1 MALEPQVQQ
10 LIDGLAALP
19 PVDLATLT
27 PETLRANMSALFA
40 AGDAPAIPVTNTAV
54 AGPAGDIPLRVY
66 EPPGTTPEGA
76 TIVWYHGGGFVI
88 GDLESADG
96 TCRRLAE
103 ASGMRVVSVGY
114 RLAPEHPFPA
124 PVLDTDAAFTAVVEG
139 KLGGP
144 PSWVAVG
151 GDSAGGNLAAV
162 ECLVTR
168 DRGGRQ
174 PDFQL
179 LVYPVTD
186 LVNVSASRVSNG
198 EGYMLTKAMMDWFEG
213 LYTDPSERSDAL
225 ASPLLAPS
233 LGGLP
238 PAHVVTAE
246 YDPLRDEG
254 EAYAARLRDAGVVVE
269 HVRYD
274 GQIHGFFGTPEMF
287 GPTAQRAVEVAAA
300 ALRAAAR

>member
-10 LIDGLAALP
+10 LVDGLAALP
-19 PVDLATLT
+19 PVDMATLL
-27 PETLRANMSALFA
+27 PEELRANMSALFA
-40 AGDAPAIPVTNTAV
+40 AGDAPAIPSSDTAV
-54 AGPAGDIPLRVY
+54 PGPERDIPVRVY
-66 EPPGTTPEGA
+66 DPDGSSPEGP

-88 GDLESADG
+88 GNLESADG
-96 TCRRLAE
+96 TCRRLAQ
-103 ASGMRVVSVGY
+103 ASGMRLVSVDYG
-114 RLAPEHPFPA
+114 LAPEHPFPA
-124 PVLDTDAAFTAVVEG
+124 PVADADAAFTAVVEG

-168 DRGGRQ
+168 DRRGRQ

-186 LVNVSASRVSNG
+186 LANVSASRVANG
-198 EGYMLTKAMMDWFEG
+198 AGYLLTKAMMDWFEG
-213 LYTDPSERSDAL
+213 HYTDASQRSDPM

-238 PAHVVTAE
+238 PAYVVTAE

-254 EAYAARLRDAGVVVE
+254 EAYAARLRDCGVPVE
-269 HVRYD
+269 QVRYD

-287 GPTAQRAVEVAAA
+287 GPSGQRAVEVAGA